1 LLSKKSFV
9 PHVKYIKILAA
20 KGGKPVDAYSLF
32 LVFLAI
38 YIAALVGIGL
48 YSAHRQ
54 RSVTDFWLAGREL
67 GPITIGFSAASAW
80 ITASALLL
88 ATGLFLLIGIGSIW
102 IWVFPNIAG
111 LIIIAAISGRI
122 KNIPALTQPELMEIR
137 YDPMI
142 RAPVAVAVTVM
153 MILFSVTDFIGFK
166 LVLGT
171 FFGIEPFYAIIIMAA
186 SVALYVSVGGFRAV
200 VWTDLLQYI
209 LLAGL
214 AIYVAALALDLCA
227 TKGVSLVTASSM
239 LGPDWWNPFILGGL
253 LGALVFM
260 IALLPGWV
268 AEQDPWQKIW
278 AARDEASAKRGLLL
292 GAALLALVYFCC
304 LLTAIGLSVLY
315 PRPAGEVDAEML
327 YLKIISD
334 NVSPS
339 LLALLTIGFAAA
351 SMSCTDTFA
360 TSGASCISRDL
371 IQRHLWPTAT
381 MKQMLIVNRALV
393 IIMIAISSAIALNVN
408 SIMDAVIIATV
419 IGTTS
424 YFFPII
430 GGLYWKRA
438 TKWGAMAALVVG
450 GGTQILLIIYELFLL
465 KQPLDSISPLLTE
478 HGVLLGLFLS
488 AISFFCVSLST
499 KPTEDIRL
507 APFFPDI
514 AEKVFGIGIP
524 KVDKNSSHYHEIMT
538 KLEEK
543 MAGNRAH
550 FNLAIDLV
558 PVRADG
564 ASTTGELKW
573 EQFVEKLTAMHSL
586 WFTPTGSHIV
596 YRLTQA
602 DMLACVK
609 MVRGDKN
616 QIWLSAEP
624 KSELYERLKDELYL
638 AYEEIEDALPEFG
651 MTASILP

>member
-1 LLSKKSFV
+1 M
-9 PHVKYIKILAA
+9 
-20 KGGKPVDAYSLF
+20 DAYSLF

-38 YIAALVGIGL
+38 YIAVLLGIGL
-48 YSAHRQ
+48 YFSSRQ
-54 RSVTDFWLAGREL
+54 KSVTDFWLAGREL
-67 GPITIGFSAASAW
+67 GPVTIGFSAASAW

-88 ATGLFLLIGIGSIW
+88 ATGLFLLIGVGSIW

-142 RAPVAVAVTVM
+142 RAPVALAVTIM

-171 FFGIEPFYAIIIMAA
+171 FFRIDPFYAVAIMAV

-200 VWTDLLQYI
+200 VWTDVVQYL

-214 AIYVAALALDLCA
+214 AVYVAALALDLSA
-227 TKGVSLVTASSM
+227 GKGVSLLAAASAMSTE
-239 LGPDWWNPFILGGL
+239 WWDPFLLGGL
-253 LGALVFM
+253 LGALVF
-260 IALLPGWV
+260 IVALLPGWV

-278 AARDEASAKRGLLL
+278 AARDEAAAKKGLLL
-292 GAALLALVYFCC
+292 GGALLALVYLCC
-304 LLTAIGLSVLY
+304 FLTAIGLSVLY
-315 PRPAGEVDAEML
+315 PRPAGEVEAEML

-334 NVSPS
+334 NVPGW

-371 IQRHLWPTAT
+371 IQRHLFPTAT
-381 MKQMLIVNRALV
+381 MKEMLVINRILV
-393 IIMIAISSAIALNVN
+393 IIMIGISAAIALYAN
-408 SIMDAVIIATV
+408 SIVDAVIIATV

-438 TKWGAMAALVVG
+438 TRWGAMAALIAG
-450 GGTQILLIIYELFLL
+450 GGTQILLISYEQFWLR
-465 KQPLDSISPLLTE
+465 QPLDSLSPLLAE
-478 HGVLLGLFLS
+478 HGVLVGLALS
-488 AISFFCVSLST
+488 ALFFIGVSLAT
-499 KPTEDIRL
+499 PQEPDIRL
-507 APFFPDI
+507 APFFADI
-514 AEKVFGIGIP
+514 AEKVFSRDLP
-524 KVDKNSSHYHEIMT
+524 RVDRKSARYLEIMPGI
-538 KLEEK
+538 EE
-543 MAGNRAH
+543 MTVGDRSH
-550 FNLAIDLV
+550 LNLAV
-558 PVRADG
+558 SHACAKEEG
-564 ASTTGELKW
+564 CEEELPW
-573 EQFVEKLTAMHSL
+573 EGFVERLKERHPL

-596 YRLTQA
+596 YRLSQA

-609 MVRGDKN
+609 MVRGDESH
-616 QIWLSAEP
+616 IWLSAEP
-624 KSELYERLKDELYL
+624 RREQMDRLKDELSL
-638 AYEEIEDALPEFG
+638 AYGEIEDALASFG
-651 MTASILP
+651 LKAGSR

>member
-1 LLSKKSFV
+1 M
-9 PHVKYIKILAA
+9 
-20 KGGKPVDAYSLF
+20 
-32 LVFLAI
+32 VFLAI
-38 YIAALVGIGL
+38 YVAALIGIGL
-48 YSAHRQ
+48 YSSRRQ

-67 GPITIGFSAASAW
+67 GAVTIGFSAASAW

-88 ATGLFLLIGIGSIW
+88 ATGLFLLMGIGSIW

-142 RAPVAVAVTVM
+142 RALVAVAVTIM

-171 FFGIEPFYAIIIMAA
+171 FFGIEPLFAITIMAA
-186 SVALYVSVGGFRAV
+186 SVAAYVSIGGFRAV

-214 AIYVAALALDLCA
+214 AIYVAILALGLTA
-227 TKGVSLVTASSM
+227 EKGVSLLTASSA
-239 LGPDWWNPFILGGL
+239 LGADWWNVFVMGGL
-253 LGALVFM
+253 MGALVFQL
-260 IALLPGWV
+260 ALLPGWV

-278 AARDEASAKRGLLL
+278 AARDERSAKRGLLL
-292 GAALLALVYFCC
+292 GAGLLALVYFCC
-304 LLTAIGLSVLY
+304 LITAIGLSALY
-315 PRPAGEVDAEML
+315 PRPGGEVEAEML

-334 NVSPS
+334 NVAPW

-381 MKQMLIVNRALV
+381 MKEMLIVNRILV
-393 IIMIAISSAIALNVN
+393 IIMIAISASIALNVN

-430 GGLYWKRA
+430 GGLYWRRA
-438 TKWGAMAALVVG
+438 TKWGALSALIVG
-450 GGTQILLIIYELFLL
+450 GGTQILLISYELFWH
-465 KQPLDSISPLLTE
+465 KQPLDTISPLLTE
-478 HGVLLGLFLS
+478 HGVLAGLSLS
-488 AISFFCVSLST
+488 ALFFVGVSLLT
-499 KPTEDIRL
+499 RPTEDIRL

-514 AEKVFGIGIP
+514 AEKVFGGGIP
-524 KVDKNSSHYHEIMT
+524 TVDRNGSRYQEVMT
-538 KLEEK
+538 QIEEK
-543 MAGNRAH
+543 IAGERFH
-550 FNLAIDLV
+550 LHLFIDV
-558 PVRADG
+558 MPVRADG
-564 ASTTGELKW
+564 ALMPEELKW
-573 EQFVEKLTAMHSL
+573 DRFIERLKDMHFL

-596 YRLTQA
+596 YRLSQA

-609 MVRGDKN
+609 MVRGDTS

-624 KSELYERLKDELYL
+624 RREQRERQKDEIFL
-638 AYEEIEDALPEFG
+638 AYEEIEDALLEFG
-651 MTASILP
+651 MTLMVRA

>member
-1 LLSKKSFV
+1 M
-9 PHVKYIKILAA
+9 
-20 KGGKPVDAYSLF
+20 DAYSLF

-38 YIAALVGIGL
+38 YIAILLGIGL
-48 YSAHRQ
+48 YFSRRQ
-54 RSVTDFWLAGREL
+54 KSVTDFWLAGREL
-67 GPITIGFSAASAW
+67 GPISIGFSAASAW

-142 RAPVAVAVTVM
+142 RAPVALAVTIM

-171 FFGIEPFYAIIIMAA
+171 FFDIEPFFAVVIMAV
-186 SVALYVSVGGFRAV
+186 SVSLYVSVGGFRAV
-200 VWTDLLQYI
+200 VWTDVVQYI

-214 AIYVAALALDLCA
+214 AAYVASLALGLTA
-227 TKGVSLVTASSM
+227 KKGISLVEASSM
-239 LGPDWWNPFILGGL
+239 LSADWWDIFILGGL
-253 LGALVFM
+253 MGALVFLV
-260 IALLPGWV
+260 ALLPGWV
-268 AEQDPWQKIW
+268 SEQDPWQKIW
-278 AARDEASAKRGLLL
+278 AARDERSAKKGLLL

-315 PRPAGEVDAEML
+315 PQPAGEVEAEML
-327 YLKIISD
+327 YLRIISD
-334 NVSPS
+334 NVPGW
-339 LLALLTIGFAAA
+339 LLGLLTICFAAA

-371 IQRHLWPTAT
+371 IQRHLWPSAT
-381 MKQMLIVNRALV
+381 MKEMLVVNRILV
-393 IIMIAISSAIALNVN
+393 VVMILISASIALNVN

-450 GGTQILLIIYELFLL
+450 GGTQILLVSYEQFWLR
-465 KQPLDSISPLLTE
+465 QPLDSISPLLTE
-478 HGVLLGLFLS
+478 HGVLVGLTLS
-488 AISFFCVSLST
+488 ALFFIGVSLAT
-499 KPTEDIRL
+499 RPAEDIRL
-507 APFFPDI
+507 APFFPDV
-514 AEKVFGIGIP
+514 AEKVFGSGLP
-524 KVDKNSSHYHEIMT
+524 RVDKKSASYHEIIT
-538 KLEEK
+538 KIEEK
-543 MAGNRAH
+543 AAGDRTH
-550 FNLAIDLV
+550 LNLAIEH
-558 PVRADG
+558 
-564 ASTTGELKW
+564 ASAGRMAKPELLKW
-573 EQFVEKLTAMHSL
+573 KPFVEKLKDMHSS

-596 YRLTQA
+596 YRLSQA

-609 MVRGDKN
+609 MVRGDSS

-624 KSELYERLKDELYL
+624 KRGQNERQKDELFL
-638 AYEEIEDALPEFG
+638 AYEEIEDALREFG
-651 MTASILP
+651 MTSSIRT

>member
-1 LLSKKSFV
+1 M
-9 PHVKYIKILAA
+9 
-20 KGGKPVDAYSLF
+20 DAYSLF

-38 YIAALVGIGL
+38 YIAALAGIGL
-48 YSAHRQ
+48 YSSRRQ
-54 RSVTDFWLAGREL
+54 KSVTDFWLAGREL

-80 ITASALLL
+80 VTASALLL

-142 RAPVAVAVTVM
+142 RAPVALAVTIM

-171 FFGIEPFYAIIIMAA
+171 FFGIEPFFAVVIMAV
-186 SVALYVSVGGFRAV
+186 SVAFYVSVGGFRAV
-200 VWTDLLQYI
+200 VWTDLLQYV
-209 LLAGL
+209 LL
-214 AIYVAALALDLCA
+214 AALAAYVASLSLGLTA
-227 TKGVSLVTASSM
+227 QKGISLISASTA
-239 LGPDWWNPFILGGL
+239 LGGDWWNIFIMGGL
-253 LGALVFM
+253 LGALVFQL
-260 IALLPGWV
+260 ALLPGWV

-278 AARDEASAKRGLLL
+278 AAQDARSAKRGLFL
-292 GAALLALVYFCC
+292 GAGLLALVYFCC

-315 PRPAGEVDAEML
+315 PRPTNEVDAEML
-327 YLKIISD
+327 YLRIISD
-334 NVSPS
+334 NASPT

-371 IQRHLWPTAT
+371 IQRHLLATAT
-381 MKQMLIVNRALV
+381 MKQMLIVNRVLV
-393 IIMIAISSAIALNVN
+393 ITMIAISAAIALNVN

-438 TKWGAMAALVVG
+438 TKWGALAALVIG
-450 GGTQILLIIYELFLL
+450 GGTQILLISYELFWYR
-465 KQPLDSISPLLTE
+465 QSLDSISSLLTE
-478 HGVLLGLFLS
+478 HGVLVGLTLS
-488 AISFFCVSLST
+488 ALSFVLVSLAT
-499 KPTEDIRL
+499 RPTEDIRL

-514 AEKVFGIGIP
+514 AERVFGSGLP
-524 KVDKNSSHYHEIMT
+524 RMEKKSPHYQDVI
-538 KLEEK
+538 LAIEEK
-543 MAGNRAH
+543 LAGDRSH
-550 FNLAIDLV
+550 LNLTLDLL
-558 PVRADG
+558 PVRANG
-564 ASTTGELKW
+564 AAMPEALDW
-573 EQFVEKLTAMHSL
+573 VRFVERLKNMQSL
-586 WFTPTGSHIV
+586 WFTPTGSHIL
-596 YRLTQA
+596 YRLSQA

-609 MVRGDKN
+609 MVRGDTL

-624 KSELYERLKDELYL
+624 TRDQRERQRDELFI
-638 AYEEIEDALPEFG
+638 AYEEIEDALLEFG
-651 MTASILP
+651 MAPSIRTCQMK